1 MLIKRTVGEK
11 GQVVLPKDI
20 RDQLGIKPGSEVV
33 FDVKDG
39 EVNIKPNK
47 EVSGKVFVEYF
58 CKTSKKLKNVPTIE
72 DLKKTLE
79 EEYDLP

>member
-39 EVNIKPNK
+39 EIHMKPNQQM
-47 EVSGKVFVEYF
+47 SGKEFVEYF
-58 CKTSKKLKNVPTIE
+58 CKTSKKLKKMPAIE

>member
-20 RDQLGIKPGSEVV
+20 RDQLGIKPGTEVE
-33 FDVKDG
+33 FDIKEDG
-39 EVNIKPNK
+39 VMIKIK
-47 EVSGKVFVEYF
+47 QRMSGKEFVEYF
-58 CKTSKKLKNVPTIE
+58 CKTSKKLKYVPTIK
-72 DLKKTLE
+72 DIKKTLE

>member
-20 RDQLGIKPGSEVV
+20 RDQLGIKPGTEVE
-33 FDVKDG
+33 FDIKEDG
-39 EVNIKPNK
+39 VMIKTK
-47 EVSGKVFVEYF
+47 QRMSGKEFVEYF
-58 CKTSKKLKNVPTIE
+58 CKTSKKLKYVPTIK
-72 DLKKTLE
+72 DIKKTLE